1 MKTLVPVLRLV
12 LHRLAQE
19 EIALRVT
26 VMCAQLT
33 PHVNQVTP
41 VLSLIALRAAVR
53 HQNALLLHH
62 HQLVII
68 LELALLNATKSRA
81 VKAVS

>member
-1 MKTLVPVLRLV
+1 MKIRISVLRLV
-12 LHRLAQE
+12 LHLLALE
-19 EIALRVT
+19 EIALKVI

-41 VLSLIALRAAVR
+41 VLSLIAHRAAVR
-53 HQNALLLHH
+53 HRFAHLLHH

-68 LELALLNATKSRA
+68 LALALLNATKSRA
-81 VKAVS
+81 ERAVS